1 MPTINQI
8 AFITDCE
15 AAVAAVKSQGRE
27 VKRIGEILEAAGRH
41 LPELNVISARLAAKG
56 NFAELRRLQKA
67 FQSVGLSS
75 RCVEKAIS
83 AETFHVSQ
91 YDRVTEAVDLLVEEP
106 NSNSLILERAMPALP
121 VPEMPAVLFSAP
133 ESVEPIKPIEAVNI
147 FKEFERP
154 AKRQLSAPE
163 VLASVIDMLTPMS
176 SILKQRV
183 LQSAGLFLGVGE

>member
-8 AFITDCE
+8 TFITDCE

-56 NFAELRRLQKA
+56 NFAELKRLQKA
-67 FQSVGLSS
+67 FQSVGLNP

-83 AETFHVSQ
+83 AETLSVSQ
-91 YDRVTEAVDLLVEEP
+91 IGSANKAVDLIEEA
-106 NSNSLILERAMPALP
+106 NSNALILKRAMPELP
-121 VPEMPAVLFSAP
+121 SQFFAGFDCQTPEP
-133 ESVEPIKPIEAVNI
+133 VEAIKSIEVANI

-154 AKRQLSAPE
+154 NKRQLSPSEA
-163 VLASVIDMLTPMS
+163 LASVIDMLTPMS